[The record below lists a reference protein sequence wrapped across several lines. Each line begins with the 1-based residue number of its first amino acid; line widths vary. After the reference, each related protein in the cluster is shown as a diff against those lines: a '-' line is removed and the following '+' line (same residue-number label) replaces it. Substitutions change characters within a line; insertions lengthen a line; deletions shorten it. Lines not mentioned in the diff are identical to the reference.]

1 MITSSPS
8 REQQISNA
16 QSRLLALLDG
26 ATPAAVAD
34 APSSKCPKCHAPDFH
49 SGTWCGD
56 CGYFPKAGFEGDGPA
71 NQEVEAGELDIWQ
84 LIPGWCW
91 LLFAVELTMIV
102 GSFVFSVSIGEHWA
116 RTLVSISVLAFC
128 GMLMLVTH
136 VRAYFRTLSGTH
148 SLGTFDMIMKPTTIW
163 RETLRGLPES
173 SFLVCS
179 MVWGMTGVLVSVL
192 VIGGLDYMSIHQFV
206 ARDEPL
212 DLPSAA
218 DVAGVVVKGAAAMP
232 ADDDPEAMQS
242 MLGTLNE
249 AANDPSQ
256 GGGNSPQDLQGAIGQ
271 FADSSQVSEDANSD
285 SGTTSESNMA
295 AAYPSVDD
303 ETTSDADSS
312 NDEPASTTNES
323 TTAGE
328 SSESESSDAP
338 AAAADS
344 SPGEQSSESLTQQSS
359 DATPSTTATRCIEQL
374 PPGEVVTCAIVGYTV
389 NSASEPRSLLLAA
402 RVAGEWRYIAR
413 LSIDD
418 VPSEIVTEL
427 RSAFPSHLSPRPLVA
442 CPFGGQWLTPDFFC
456 EIHFPHSATGL
467 RLTEPTF
474 VGLSELP

>member
-1 MITSSPS
+1 
-8 REQQISNA
+8 
-16 QSRLLALLDG
+16 
-26 ATPAAVAD
+26 
-34 APSSKCPKCHAPDFH
+34 
-49 SGTWCGD
+49 
-56 CGYFPKAGFEGDGPA
+56 
-71 NQEVEAGELDIWQ
+71 
-84 LIPGWCW
+84 
-91 LLFAVELTMIV
+91 
-102 GSFVFSVSIGEHWA
+102 
-116 RTLVSISVLAFC
+116 
-128 GMLMLVTH
+128 
-136 VRAYFRTLSGTH
+136 
-148 SLGTFDMIMKPTTIW
+148 
-163 RETLRGLPES
+163 
-173 SFLVCS
+173 
-179 MVWGMTGVLVSVL
+179 
-192 VIGGLDYMSIHQFV
+192 MSIHQFV

-374 PPGEVVTCAIVGYTV
+374 PPGEVVTAPSWAT
-389 NSASEPRSLLLAA
+389 
-402 RVAGEWRYIAR
+402 
-413 LSIDD
+413 LS
-418 VPSEIVTEL
+418 TRRANL
-427 RSAFPSHLSPRPLVA
+427 
-442 CPFGGQWLTPDFFC
+442 
-456 EIHFPHSATGL
+456 
-467 RLTEPTF
+467 
-474 VGLSELP
+474 GLSCWRLASPENGDISPGSPSMMSLPKS